1 MQLNGVW
8 AMLGLTKFPW
18 IEVSSSSILR
28 ISNHRRIPLGM
39 VYCDWRP
46 YLCHARNLPWFGLLF

>member
-1 MQLNGVW
+1 MQHNGVW

-39 VYCDWRP
+39 VYI
-46 YLCHARNLPWFGLLF
+46 L